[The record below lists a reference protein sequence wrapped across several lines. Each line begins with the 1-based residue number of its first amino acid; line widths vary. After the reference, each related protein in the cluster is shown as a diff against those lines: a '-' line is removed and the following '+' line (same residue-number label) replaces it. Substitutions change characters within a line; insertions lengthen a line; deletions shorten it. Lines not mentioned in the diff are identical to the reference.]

1 MSPKTILIKLGI
13 EIAISL
19 AAAFVTKAID
29 DRIKTKQL
37 RTSLLRELGLEKSY
51 FELD

>member
-19 AAAFVTKAID
+19 AAAFVTDAIL
-29 DRIKTKQL
+29 DRIKMRQLKQAL
-37 RTSLLRELGLEKSY
+37 SRELGLEKSY